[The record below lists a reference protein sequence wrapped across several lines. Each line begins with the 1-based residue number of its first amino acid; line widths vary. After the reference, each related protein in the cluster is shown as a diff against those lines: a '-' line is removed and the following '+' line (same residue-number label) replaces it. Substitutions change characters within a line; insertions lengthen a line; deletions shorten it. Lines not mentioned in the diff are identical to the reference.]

1 MKTFFILEILL
12 VSSLKLSFGQYND
25 YSSFLSSNASL
36 AVVVDQDYM
45 HQHNENIMGNF
56 QKILSD
62 TIRENLKN
70 GGLNVKYFTWS
81 GVRLK
86 KGKKV

>member
-1 MKTFFILEILL
+1 MKLFLLLIFFGF
-12 VSSLKLSFGQYND
+12 LKISFGQYND
-25 YSSFLSSNASL
+25 YSSFISSNASL
-36 AVVVDQDYM
+36 AVVVDQEYM
-45 HQHNENIMGNF
+45 RQHNENIMANF

-81 GVRLK
+81 GIRLK
-86 KGKKV
+86 KGK

>member
-1 MKTFFILEILL
+1 MKTFFILEIFL
-12 VSSLKLSFGQYND
+12 VCSLKLSFGQYND